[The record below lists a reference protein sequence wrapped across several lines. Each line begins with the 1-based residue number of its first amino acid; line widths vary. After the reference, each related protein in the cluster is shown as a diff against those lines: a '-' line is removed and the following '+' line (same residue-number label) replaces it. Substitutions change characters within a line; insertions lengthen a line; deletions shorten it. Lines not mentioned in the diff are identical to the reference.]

1 MILKVMYNFITVL
14 LITLVCSTGIAQEVF
29 GKWKTIDDK
38 TGKAKA
44 YIEIYEEDGKAYGTI
59 LELINPKQKDPKC
72 DRCPDE
78 DKDKP
83 VVGLKFIKGLEKDG
97 EIYSGGKILDPGNGK
112 LYQCYITLEE
122 EDRLKVRGYIGITL
136 LGRTQYWERVK

>member
-1 MILKVMYNFITVL
+1 MHNTILVL
-14 LITLVCSTGIAQEVF
+14 LVLLFSTTSFMAQDVF

-38 TGKAKA
+38 SGDAKA
-44 YIEIYEEDGKAYGTI
+44 FIEIYEEEGKAYGRI

-83 VVGLKFIKGLEKDG
+83 VVGLKFIKGLQKDG
-97 EIYSGGKILDPGNGK
+97 AIYSGGKILDPANGK
-112 LYQCYITLEE
+112 LYKCYITLVEK
-122 EDRLKVRGYIGITL
+122 DKLKVRGYIGITL
-136 LGRTQYWERVK
+136 LGRTQYWYRVK